1 MSAFEALTEGLLKLY
16 YPVRELRG
24 ALKPPSSSPNSQS
37 SPRGGRTADPVYI
50 VVCNHPN
57 GLLDPLLVR
66 VLLRRRVGFLG
77 KSTFWGNPL
86 GRWAMRSSG
95 ALPVYRAHEADT
107 SKNEETF
114 QRCRELLQRGE
125 WLALFPEGKSHSE
138 PTLQALKTGAARI
151 ALSTLTQ
158 APSLPLRILPVGLFY
173 EDKAVF
179 RSRAVGTIGEPVEVA
194 DLLDAYRDDARVGV
208 DRLTE
213 RIERALGA
221 VVLQGETEELRRGF
235 YAVAGWTQ
243 PRVGTA
249 GSAPAP
255 GELALREER
264 ARALARRWAAGSE
277 EERGAAVA
285 AFQQF
290 ERRLIELGIG
300 DPLAVL
306 DTDPRKVL
314 ARTAGLVA
322 LAPIAAVGVVLGW
335 LPYRT
340 VRPIAARM
348 ARGNHDVEA
357 TMKVLLGLVVM
368 TAHYGL
374 LALVAG
380 VALGPAWGLGLLMLG
395 PLSGYMALRF
405 EERWALRVE
414 ALRGLWRARDA
425 DVREAV
431 ARERAVLIAA
441 VG

>member
-1 MSAFEALTEGLLKLY
+1 MSAFEVLTEALLKLY

-24 ALKPPSSSPNSQS
+24 APPEQ
-37 SPRGGRTADPVYI
+37 GVYI

-151 ALSTLTQ
+151 ALSTL
-158 APSLPLRILPVGLFY
+158 AEARGVRPGLPLRILPIGLFY

-194 DLLDAYRDDARVGV
+194 DLLDAYREDPRVGV
-208 DRLTE
+208 DRITE
-213 RIERALGA
+213 RIEQALGA

-285 AFQQF
+285 AFQRF

-314 ARTAGLVA
+314 ARTVGLVA

-368 TAHYGL
+368 TAHYGV

-380 VALGPAWGLGLLMLG
+380 VALGPVWGLGLLIVG

-431 ARERAVLIAA
+431 ARERAALIAA